1 MRRSILLLTFALT
14 VATASAGHALVD
26 PGSGTSYETSP
37 VVVPMTFPVIGS
49 TSYSDNFLAC
59 RSGCARMHMGQDLM
73 GPKMS
78 PLVAAFDGVVT
89 SLKKDGSSGN
99 YVAITA
105 DSGRAAGW
113 TALYLHVN
121 NDNPGTDDGQGTGA
135 WAFPAGIEQGARVL
149 AGQLIGWRGDSGNAE
164 STGPHLHFELRKGY
178 GWGGTVHN
186 AYPSLRAAR
195 RLSRPLPSG
204 PHPSGSLVRHPNGM
218 LFVLDGAL
226 KRPVSQTVLAA
237 NRISPASAVPMTA
250 WESLGYGTLSPLTL
264 RDGAVVR
271 DDSGQ
276 LWLVTG
282 GHRVPV
288 TLADLA
294 ALHRT
299 KPRVF
304 PATNADLARLP
315 ISETLPSTPYYP
327 GALVRTEGTP
337 EVRWVDAAGVL
348 RPVDGATLVSYGWG
362 HSDVTVV
369 PAEVTPAPE
378 PTVAARRGSR
388 NADVPSGPRYGD
400 RLPMRDGTLVQ
411 SRAPMVGVISGG
423 AFRRIYDSRM
433 VRDYGYTGKPRLMLA
448 HAVIAGYPTAA
459 LTGR

>member
-1 MRRSILLLTFALT
+1 MRRSALLLSLVLT
-14 VATASAGHALVD
+14 VAIASAASALVD
-26 PGSGTSYETSP
+26 PGSGTTYEMDQ
-37 VVVPMTFPVIGS
+37 VVVPMTFPVLGP
-49 TSYSDNFLAC
+49 TSYSDNFLVC

-89 SLKKDGSSGN
+89 SLKLDGSSGN

-121 NDNPGTDDGQGTGA
+121 NDNPGTDDGNGSPA
-135 WAFPAGIEQGARVL
+135 WAFPAGIALGSRVL

-164 STGPHLHFELRKGY
+164 STGSHLHFELRKGW
-178 GWGGTVHN
+178 GWSGTVYN

-204 PHPSGSLVRHPNGM
+204 PHPSGTLVRHPNGV
-218 LFVLDGAL
+218 LFVLDGGL
-226 KRPVSQTVLAA
+226 KRPVSPTVLAA
-237 NRISPASAVPMTA
+237 NRMSPASAVPMTA
-250 WESLGYGTLSPLTL
+250 AESMTYGTLSPLTL

-271 DDSGQ
+271 DDAGQ

-282 GHRVPV
+282 GQRIAV
-288 TLADLA
+288 TSTDLA

-299 KPRVF
+299 NPRVF
-304 PATNADLARLP
+304 PVTGADLAQLP
-315 ISETLPSTPYYP
+315 LGETVPTTPYYP
-327 GALVRTEGTP
+327 GALVRTDGTP

-369 PAEVTPAPE
+369 PA
-378 PTVAARRGSR
+378 
-388 NADVPSGPRYGD
+388 SGPSYGD
-400 RLPMRDGTLVQ
+400 PLPMRDGTLVQ
-411 SRAPMVGVISGG
+411 TRAPVVGVISGG

-433 VRDYGYTGKPRLMLA
+433 VR
-448 HAVIAGYPTAA
+448 
-459 LTGR
+459 